1 MMNIK
6 NIDGW
11 MLLLLAVL
19 LTACHSD
26 SKEEIVQPVEEDC
39 YLDIYVYAP
48 GRPIVTRADVGEIDP
63 ISDDESKVTTLQIW
77 VFRHSDAEN
86 AKAVGYLDADPT
98 FLNEKKQQ
106 KYQLLLD
113 KSFANNPQSVDVY
126 VVANTATCGLAFDEN
141 TTRSDLN
148 DAKIGK
154 GEPVSG
160 ECYFG
165 PDEKVSVI
173 PSDGIPMSA
182 VLKNQPITGLF
193 PTLRIGNETDGIVIM
208 ELTRAV
214 SKLRF
219 VLCRIKEKETTSKK
233 LVSIDGIQLNG
244 NQIPTQTYLMP
255 GTYSYA
261 NKYVEEA
268 IVYVNE
274 DNKLLPRDEDIPQ
287 VDNPLVYA
295 YETQNA
301 QDYEDLIDAAVKP
314 DFSWLRQYGTEK
326 NIPELAGLIDSD
338 KPQLK
343 QIGLTYLRESDK
355 QLTGTIRYKYREN
368 GKTEDTEDTADFF
381 MAAPGDFLRNH
392 SWIIYVYYMDSKI
405 YTLTVTTIGMKRW
418 TDDGNSET
426 TTFYNW

>member
-6 NIDGW
+6 NIDRW

-126 VVANTATCGLAFDEN
+126 VVANTATCGLAFVEN

-219 VLCRIKEKETTSKK
+219 VLCRIKEKENTSKK
-233 LVSIDGIQLNG
+233 FVSIDGIQLNG
-244 NQIPTQTYLMP
+244 GQIPKTAYLMP
-255 GTYSYA
+255 GTY
-261 NKYVEEA
+261 NYVGN
-268 IVYVNE
+268 YVSDNSDVINFVNPSNPE
-274 DNKLLPRDEDIPQ
+274 DKLIPNDDENPSNPKIIPE
-287 VDNPLVYA
+287 VDDPLEYV
-295 YETQNA
+295 YETEDA
-301 QDYEDLIDAAVKP
+301 QTYETKIENAVK
-314 DFSWLRQYGTEK
+314 DGILR
-326 NIPELAGLIDSD
+326 EL
-338 KPQLK
+338 
-343 QIGLTYLRESDK
+343 GLTYLRESDK
-355 QLTGTIRYKYREN
+355 QLKGTITYTYKD
-368 GKTEDTEDTADFF
+368 GDDTKSGQTADFL

-405 YTLTVTTIGMKRW
+405 YTLTVTTIGMKKW